1 MVQSETNRSER
12 SRWIA
17 LRRTDSETR
26 SVDSPCQR
34 SGNRSKTQ
42 VAPPQPCS
50 GHTVRRHSL
59 GDENRSKARTRNFP
73 SATRKAKTTI
83 KVECPLLRFPPF
95 AIPPFCDSPNDS
107 PNAVQCRPVARAIN
121 SSVERFM
128 NGVIMDIPQFE
139 SRYRRIAQFQ
149 ISICFSDRLSQE
161 KPGESS

>member
-83 KVECPLLRFPPF
+83 KVECPLLRFPQRLSECGPMLVPGGKNLCIR
-95 AIPPFCDSPNDS
+95 ARQQS
-107 PNAVQCRPVARAIN
+107 QRPTTRL
-121 SSVERFM
+121 RLC
-128 NGVIMDIPQFE
+128 
-139 SRYRRIAQFQ
+139 RRIPRQ
-149 ISICFSDRLSQE
+149 SPGSTVSNLPSQC
-161 KPGESS
+161 